1 VIILSHPKFLK
12 EEKAIMERKEMQE
25 LFKATAAIS
34 TPEGLAAYKAFA
46 AALTTP
52 ILQAIEQ
59 ESIMRQLFSV
69 ERLGPGAQ
77 AVYPVAEDFD
87 MPVWILPGLGYVAQ
101 NFVEGI
107 GEEVN
112 VPTFTID
119 GSGQWKLT
127 YARDSRIDIPS
138 RAAAKTA
145 KAMADYEEECGWRVI
160 IPSATSAFSGKGLLG
175 SRPAPIYEINP
186 ASTGAGYLSK
196 ELINRMIV
204 GFQRIGRKLTDLYVS
219 PEDAADI
226 REWTDTDID
235 PVTRREIFQA
245 SGMGSIW
252 NVTLHVIQHLG
263 ATGLY
268 NINGYASEYGKFKAD
283 SGEMYNAYQLD
294 NPNVTAA
301 DGTVSTLGETQ
312 VIGFD
317 MSVNDSL
324 VMPIR
329 KEYEAYDDPALLR
342 QQQQGYFGWEEI
354 GFACLDPRMLSIG
367 IIDRSL

>member
-1 VIILSHPKFLK
+1 
-12 EEKAIMERKEMQE
+12 MQD
-25 LFKATAAIS
+25 LFKATAAIN
-34 TPEGLAAYKAFA
+34 TPEGLMAYKAFA

-52 ILQAIEQ
+52 ILQAIDRD
-59 ESIMRQLFSV
+59 SIMRQLFAV

-77 AVYPVAEDFD
+77 ASYPVAEDFEI
-87 MPVWILPGLGYVAQ
+87 PVWLLPGLGYVAQ
-101 NFVEGI
+101 NFIEGI
-107 GEEVN
+107 GEEVYI
-112 VPTFTID
+112 PTFTID
-119 GSGQWKLT
+119 AAGDWKLT
-127 YARDSRIDIPS
+127 YARDSRIDIAA
-138 RAAAKTA
+138 RAAEKAAKS
-145 KAMADYEEECGWRVI
+145 MADYEEECGWRVI
-160 IPSATSAFSGKGLLG
+160 LPAATSRFFGKGLLG

-196 ELINRMIV
+196 ELINKMIV
-204 GFQRIGRKLTDLYVS
+204 GFKRIGRTLTDLYVS

-245 SGMGSIW
+245 GGMGNIW
-252 NVTLHVIQHLG
+252 NVALHEVQHLG

-268 NINGYASEYGKFKAD
+268 NINGSTSAYGKFLAD
-283 SGEMYNAYQLD
+283 TGTEAYNSYTLD

-312 VIGFD
+312 ILGFD
-317 MSVNDSL
+317 LSVNDSL

-329 KEYEAYDDPALLR
+329 KEYEAYDDPTLLR
-342 QQQQGYFGWEEI
+342 SQKAGFFGWEEI
-354 GFACLDPRMLSIG
+354 GFACLDPRMLGMG